1 MAVMEGTMEAVAGTS
16 QGVVEAV
23 EAPAAEGIKIP
34 ISATGKPVKP
44 LGVAWYADEAG
55 YEAVRAL
62 CGDMPDAPYQA
73 WRAEAQDVFDG
84 AHWGSKPRVEVVITA
99 PALEAWCAKH
109 RAVPNASARQRYVY
123 EAVEKAFEAA
133 LKAHK
138 AGKKPRRFLR
148 F

>member
-1 MAVMEGTMEAVAGTS
+1 MATTEVTMEAADVAVP
-16 QGVVEAV
+16 GVIEAV

-44 LGVAWYADEAG
+44 LGVAWYDDEGA

-84 AHWGSKPRVEVVITA
+84 AHWGSKPRVQVAITA

-109 RAVPNASARQRYVY
+109 RAVANASARQRFVY
-123 EAVEKAFEAA
+123 EAVEKAFDAA
-133 LKAHK
+133 LKAYK